1 MKLPCSLVLGPSYN
15 CARNLS
21 ELVVSQTYTPELL
34 QLLLLSPVTRAQR
47 NMNFHLRGFTLA
59 IAYAAIGLTGC
70 GGGDGGGPP
79 PPPLAVTTQIQSDPG
94 FDGDIEQTSPIS
106 FTVTQGMAPAVQSVF
121 AGIDPVARTEFRTF
135 LDFPLT
141 GAGGVPGN
149 AIIDSAFL
157 DIHIDS
163 LQPAIGTIPILIEL
177 VSFQPPTLL
186 ATDFDR
192 TLQPP
197 LASVV
202 ISPPISQADVGTNV
216 SIDVTPLMVAAQ
228 NLGLVDF
235 QVRILEDLV
244 GGPILL
250 EIDDTTG
257 ASRNTFA
264 PLLTVTY
271 F

>member
-1 MKLPCSLVLGPSYN
+1 MCLPGINP
-15 CARNLS
+15 A
-21 ELVVSQTYTPELL
+21 
-34 QLLLLSPVTRAQR
+34 
-47 NMNFHLRGFTLA
+47 TL
-59 IAYAAIGLTGC
+59 
-70 GGGDGGGPP
+70 
-79 PPPLAVTTQIQSDPG
+79 
-94 FDGDIEQTSPIS
+94 
-106 FTVTQGMAPAVQSVF
+106 
-121 AGIDPVARTEFRTF
+121 TEFRAF

-163 LQPAIGTIPILIEL
+163 LQPGVGTIPILIEL

-186 ATDFDR
+186 ETDFDR

-202 ISPPISQADVGTNV
+202 VSPPISQADVGTNV
-216 SIDVTPLMVAAQ
+216 SIDVTPLMVEAQ

-235 QVRILEDLV
+235 QVRIMEDL
-244 GGPILL
+244 GPAIPVLM

-257 ASRNTFA
+257 SESGHVRAFAHGYLLLRVFAGSRRGNA
-264 PLLTVTY
+264 GLPSPEWQCSIRQ
-271 F
+271 